1 MTELRPAASP
11 TPRAQLAMDKLM
23 DAAERLYAER
33 GFAGVSIRQISDAAG
48 QRNKSVVQYHFSNRD
63 ELIKAIIARH
73 VAPVDRLRMEM
84 VAALVDRPEVS
95 LRDRV
100 ACGVLPSVRHSIELG
115 TPSWHSRFMAQ
126 VLVEPSLRD
135 YALQSHM
142 DSESVRLLRE
152 LPGARRHDRSGE
164 LVPQLA
170 TMIRQLVVHMSAEL
184 EYDLAHGRVPAS
196 AAEPSWRRLGEH
208 LVTAACGISIA
219 FFGQD

>member
-1 MTELRPAASP
+1 
-11 TPRAQLAMDKLM
+11 LAMDKLM
-23 DAAERLYAER
+23 DAAERLYAEQ
-33 GFAGVSIRQISDAAG
+33 GFAAVSIRQISDAAG

-73 VAPVDRLRMEM
+73 VAPVERVRMEM
-84 VAALVDRPEVS
+84 VAALVDKPEVS

-100 ACGVLPSVRHSIELG
+100 ACGVLPSVSHSIELG
-115 TPSWHSRFMAQ
+115 VPSWYSRFMAQ

-152 LPGARRHDRSGE
+152 LPGVPQHDRSGE
-164 LVPQLA
+164 LVPQMA

-196 AAEPSWRRLGEH
+196 KAESSWRELGEH
-208 LVTAACGISIA
+208 LLTAVCGISIA
-219 FFGQD
+219 FFGKD